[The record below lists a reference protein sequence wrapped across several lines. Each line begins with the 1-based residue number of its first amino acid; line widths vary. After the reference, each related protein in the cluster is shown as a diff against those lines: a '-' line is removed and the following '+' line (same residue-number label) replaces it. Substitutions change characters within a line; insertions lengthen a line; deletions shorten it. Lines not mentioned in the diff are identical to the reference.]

1 MREDTVIDDNIVVG
15 ERDIIGERNVA
26 AVQSTEHNAPEA
38 VNTILELRCI
48 GCRRIA
54 SEGSGETINIHIV
67 AREVVVHLVCDVVP
81 VTVEIEV
88 VLIEPATVVVRGVR
102 TELAECCAA
111 SIIVRIGSVT
121 AYASKA
127 LDIEHVGVL
136 V

>member
-1 MREDTVIDDNIVVG
+1 MREDTVVDDNIVVG

-38 VNTILELRCI
+38 VNTILEHRCV

-88 VLIEPATVVVRGVR
+88 VLIEPATVVRGVR

-121 AYASKA
+121 AYTSKA

>member
-54 SEGSGETINIHIV
+54 SEGSGETIDIHIV
-67 AREVVVHLVCDVVP
+67 AREAVVHLVCDVVP

-88 VLIEPATVVVRGVR
+88 VLIEPATVVRGVR

-111 SIIVRIGSVT
+111 SILVVFVSVT

-127 LDIEHVGVL
+127 VDIEHVGVL